1 MIQNNLG
8 MVKQLQVI
16 ILKNEVF
23 ANNHNGFDAI
33 FRVTGEFEEVLWE
46 RKGEMFSLKI
56 GLCCCR
62 VSQNYQRK

>member
-1 MIQNNLG
+1 

-56 GLCCCR
+56 GLYCCR
-62 VSQNYQRK
+62 VSQNYHRK

>member
-1 MIQNNLG
+1 

-23 ANNHNGFDAI
+23 ANNYNGFDAI

-46 RKGEMFSLKI
+46 SKGEMFT
-56 GLCCCR
+56 
-62 VSQNYQRK
+62 

>member
-1 MIQNNLG
+1 

-46 RKGEMFSLKI
+46 RKGEMFSFENWPL
-56 GLCCCR
+56 LLQS
-62 VSQNYQRK
+62 VTELS

>member
-1 MIQNNLG
+1 

-33 FRVTGEFEEVLWE
+33 FRVTSDLKKCYGKVKV
-46 RKGEMFSLKI
+46 RCSL
-56 GLCCCR
+56 
-62 VSQNYQRK
+62 

>member
-1 MIQNNLG
+1 

-46 RKGEMFSLKI
+46 SKGEMFT
-56 GLCCCR
+56 
-62 VSQNYQRK
+62 